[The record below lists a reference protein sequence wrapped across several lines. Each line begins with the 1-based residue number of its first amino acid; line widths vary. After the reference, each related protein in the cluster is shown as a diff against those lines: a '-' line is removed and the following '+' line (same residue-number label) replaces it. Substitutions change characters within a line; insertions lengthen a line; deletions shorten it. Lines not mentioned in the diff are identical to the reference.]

1 MSNQPVR
8 MYSKDV
14 LALKDTIP
22 TDLYDRINQF
32 IEDNHKDETACN
44 TLLQVLDCAADPPED
59 LKLYDIDVEGT
70 FEYSEGIIELLCEKV
85 RELILMMRNADNDK
99 YHPLSMGSIDN
110 VGTSL
115 FRRIFFIANEKEI
128 RERAN
133 GEIVYP
139 FIVVN
144 PELNR
149 IMRDVF
155 LSIYFSDVCDKLV
168 PMYVYAA
175 LPFCMRSAN
184 VKFNVQ
190 YPIKN
195 IRVPELENTILHR
208 RVRELRHKNPP
219 NSTPYVYRK

>member
-1 MSNQPVR
+1 MSSQPVR

-22 TDLYDRINQF
+22 EDLSDRIVQF
-32 IEDNHKDETACN
+32 IEDHHKDETACN
-44 TLLQVLDCAADPPED
+44 TLLQILDCAANPPED
-59 LKLYDIDVEGT
+59 MQLYEIDVEDT
-70 FEYSEGIIELLCEKV
+70 FEYSEGIFDLLCDKV
-85 RELILMMRNADNDK
+85 RELIQMMRNADNDK
-99 YHPLSMGSIDN
+99 YHPLSIGSIDN

-115 FRRIFFIANEKEI
+115 FRRIFFIANEKNI
-128 RERAN
+128 RERTN

-144 PELNR
+144 PELNK

-155 LSIYFSDVCDKLV
+155 LSIYFSKVCDKLV

-184 VKFNVQ
+184 VSFNVQ

-195 IRVPELENTILHR
+195 IRVPELERNELHR
-208 RVRELRHKNPP
+208 KVREMKSKNPP
-219 NSTPYVYRK
+219 KSKPYVYSK